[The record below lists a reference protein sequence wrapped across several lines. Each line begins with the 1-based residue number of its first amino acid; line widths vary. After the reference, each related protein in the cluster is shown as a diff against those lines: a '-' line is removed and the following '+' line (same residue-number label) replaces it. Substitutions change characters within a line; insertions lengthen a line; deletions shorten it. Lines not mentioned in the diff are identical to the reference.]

1 MYKNITLIF
10 LSLLLLNGCAGL
22 IVAGAAAGAS
32 VMHDRRT
39 VGAIVEDE
47 NIEIKASQR
56 INDNKG
62 ISDNSNVNVVSFNS
76 RVLLA
81 GQAATPE
88 LSQEIASE
96 VKKVEKIRR
105 IHNELR
111 IAAPTSLLTRSS
123 DALISTKVKA
133 MMVAEEGLDAGHI
146 KVYTENGEVFLL
158 GLVSPDEAKKAI
170 AVTRTVSGV
179 QRVIE
184 LFEYIEL

>member
-1 MYKNITLIF
+1 MRLNIFVIALT
-10 LSLLLLNGCAGL
+10 LLLNGCAGL
-22 IVAGAAAGAS
+22 IVAGAATGVS

-47 NIEIKASQR
+47 NIEVKASQR
-56 INDNKG
+56 VRH
-62 ISDNSNVNVVSFNS
+62 SDTLSRNSNVNVISFNS
-76 RVLLA
+76 RVLVA
-81 GQAATPE
+81 GQAATPALRSAIGE
-88 LSQEIASE
+88 EIS
-96 VKKVEKIRR
+96 KVEKIQR

-133 MMVAEEGLDAGHI
+133 MMVAEEGLDASHI

-158 GLVSPDEAKKAI
+158 GLVSEEEARKAI
-170 AVTRTVSGV
+170 SVTRSISGV

-184 LFEYIEL
+184 LFEYVSL